1 MGRPITTTAVSRQY
15 FISRGALVSIMEH
28 RAGRRR
34 RATTPAHFDHAG
46 RGNDSTRKK
55 LVPEACFFALTQTL
69 GARLR
74 SCGEGVQGFNREM
87 TQCCQ

>member
-55 LVPEACFFALTQTL
+55 LVPEACFCLNANKPWELDY
-69 GARLR
+69 GAGGRGCKG
-74 SCGEGVQGFNREM
+74 SIAK
-87 TQCCQ
+87 